1 MFVSDEAL
9 TKDSG
14 FYTVLK
20 TLIEHEYIKEC
31 DAVMA
36 DKGFTIADKLREI
49 GLKLNSMCTQT
60 YVYTKVLFYLLIFN
74 K

>member
-1 MFVSDEAL
+1 MSI
-9 TKDSG
+9 
-14 FYTVLK
+14 LK
-20 TLIEHEYIKEC
+20 KVRDT
-31 DAVMA
+31 VMA